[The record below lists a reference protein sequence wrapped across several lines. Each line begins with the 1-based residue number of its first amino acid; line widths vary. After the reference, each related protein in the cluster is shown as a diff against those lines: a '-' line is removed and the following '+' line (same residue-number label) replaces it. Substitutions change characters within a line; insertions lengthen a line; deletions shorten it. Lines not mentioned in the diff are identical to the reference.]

1 MSPVSSDAQPGGS
14 VITIGPVDGI
24 VEAPQPLHVVALG
37 YEKVEDPFHVWV
49 TETNVVLFERLR
61 ELATGVPQGEKRL
74 IAVVVIEPPG
84 GRANPDAVAA
94 VESVRGAVL
103 SLAVEQ
109 GPVVRLNVVVARRA
123 ADAAQALQYL
133 ASPDA
138 DYVTGS
144 TLDLRETA

>member
-1 MSPVSSDAQPGGS
+1 MSPVSDARPSGN
-14 VITIGPVDGI
+14 VITIGPVDGA
-24 VEAPQPLHVVALG
+24 VEAPEPLHVVALG

-61 ELATGVPQGEKRL
+61 ELATSVPPGEKRL
-74 IAVVVIEPPG
+74 IAVLVTEPPG
-84 GRANPDAVAA
+84 GSVNPDVVAT

-109 GPVVRLNVVVARRA
+109 GPVVRLNIVVARQA

-144 TLDLRETA
+144 TFDLRETA